1 MNMTTNNRRDKLE
14 AFVAAKPADAFAR
27 YGLALECA
35 NLGDA
40 PAAEE
45 HFKHLL
51 EHHPTYVATYYQ
63 YGQLLTQLARNDEA
77 KRILSSGIVVAQKA
91 GNSHARDE
99 MQAAL
104 SLLA

>member
-1 MNMTTNNRRDKLE
+1 MNATNNTRRDKLE
-14 AFVAAKPADAFAR
+14 AFVAANPSDAFAR

-45 HFKHLL
+45 NFKHLL
-51 EHHPTYVATYYQ
+51 EYHPAYVATYYQ
-63 YGQLLTQLARNDEA
+63 YGQLLAQLARNDEA

-91 GNSHARDE
+91 GDSHARDE
-99 MQAAL
+99 MQASL